1 MVQFYNDRRTKKFS
15 LKKHTKT
22 KQHPVV
28 LMKLPAVYLVHNGKL
43 DRSLHQVV
51 VEQNVLDTREEKNR
65 APPRN
70 TDFTTSALVPLPVL
84 AIELQEEIP
93 LGIWNDPGGND
104 PVCVSQVIV
113 GYNTKTKPTVAGIVF
128 DLSAIFNGMMAGDP
142 SGPTFGSELP
152 SGLSLRVEDRSRS
165 TQGRGQSNGQA
176 PLGFL

>member
-1 MVQFYNDRRTKKFS
+1 MS
-15 LKKHTKT
+15 
-22 KQHPVV
+22 
-28 LMKLPAVYLVHNGKL
+28 
-43 DRSLHQVV
+43 
-51 VEQNVLDTREEKNR
+51 
-65 APPRN
+65 PPRN

-142 SGPTFGSELP
+142 SGGKRKKRIYPTGTLE
-152 SGLSLRVEDRSRS
+152 GLEI
-165 TQGRGQSNGQA
+165 
-176 PLGFL
+176 